1 MTPEFLLLVGAL
13 FLVAGAVN
21 GLAGFGFAVVA
32 TMVLASVIDP
42 AVAVVFVII
51 PILAVNLSLVR
62 ELSGPE
68 LRSCGQR
75 FAPLLAAALVGAV
88 LGMALLDFLPDGPL
102 RIGLGLLTLAFVASV
117 QQVLRIP
124 GLDRTK
130 QGCFVESKA
139 GMIGFGGVSGL
150 LFGGTN
156 VGIQLVAYV
165 KSCDLSHGLFIGV
178 IALIFV
184 GLNGVRVAAAGA
196 LGLYPDVFV
205 LLLSLA
211 AAIPAV
217 GGVAVGIRLR
227 LAVSER
233 LRRSAVLG
241 LLSVIGLRLL
251 VAGIGLA

>member
-1 MTPEFLLLVGAL
+1 MTPEFLLLVGTL

-51 PILAVNLSLVR
+51 PILAVNLSLLR

-102 RIGLGLLTLAFVASV
+102 RIGLGLLTLSFVASV
-117 QQVLRIP
+117 QQAVRIP

-217 GGVAVGIRLR
+217 VGVAVGTRLR

-233 LRRSAVLG
+233 LRRRAVLG